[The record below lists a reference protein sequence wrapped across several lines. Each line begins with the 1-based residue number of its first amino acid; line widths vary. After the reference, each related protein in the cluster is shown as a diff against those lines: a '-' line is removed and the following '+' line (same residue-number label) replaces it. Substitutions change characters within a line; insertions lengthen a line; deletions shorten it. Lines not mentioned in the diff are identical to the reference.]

1 MQTVFRAVV
10 RSLVSWKK
18 QRQGFAPYR
27 VSPSYNVTANHTIYA
42 VFAWGGGEITIQ
54 YVIDA
59 SAGEGGT
66 ITPHGKVYVVSGG
79 SRTFTIT
86 AADGYQLTDVLVD
99 GISVG
104 AVDTYTFANVRKNH
118 TIQAV
123 FAPIDQK
130 PGPDDTG
137 VSQWLNTKDHM
148 AYLHGYDDG
157 TFGPDSRMTR
167 AEAAQMF
174 YNLLLDKEVP
184 VTVSFQDV
192 PADAWYADAVNTL
205 ASLGIIT
212 GVGDGR
218 YEPDRAITRAE
229 FTVIAMRFAKL
240 PAGGQNI
247 FSDVSAEDWYYEQV
261 VGAVAY
267 GWIGGYSD
275 GTFRPKET
283 ITRAEV
289 TAIVNRM
296 LGRSADVTYI
306 DSHREMRAY
315 LPVYSD
321 RGELAGD
328 LNSRLCG

>member
-79 SRTFTIT
+79 SRTFTIA

-104 AVDTYTFANVRKNH
+104 AMDTYTFANVRKNH

-167 AEAAQMF
+167 AEAAQ
-174 YNLLLDKEVP
+174 L
-184 VTVSFQDV
+184 
-192 PADAWYADAVNTL
+192 
-205 ASLGIIT
+205 
-212 GVGDGR
+212 
-218 YEPDRAITRAE
+218 
-229 FTVIAMRFAKL
+229 KL
-240 PAGGQNI
+240 
-247 FSDVSAEDWYYEQV
+247 STS
-261 VGAVAY
+261 
-267 GWIGGYSD
+267 
-275 GTFRPKET
+275 TT
-283 ITRAEV
+283 
-289 TAIVNRM
+289 M
-296 LGRSADVTYI
+296 LS
-306 DSHREMRAY
+306 
-315 LPVYSD
+315 
-321 RGELAGD
+321 
-328 LNSRLCG
+328 